1 MKRLLV
7 LAGTLL
13 CLAAPMTA
21 FAQGTHLAWGGC
33 AGAGTTDNAFACT
46 SNSVIHQLVSSFD
59 SPPGIAAFIGA
70 TSEILV
76 SGQVPLGPWWALQA
90 GGCRT
95 GALSS
100 EDPSAIGLGDC
111 STATFDG
118 STNLGLANYEPNYQG
133 NPNNGRITTDM
144 ARSDAGVA
152 LVAGTEYQANVIQ
165 IRSTKTTGTGACAG
179 CTDQV
184 ALRTIRVFVAQ
195 ATGAVELTGG
205 GQPGTCAGWR
215 GTAGCQVVP
224 TRRQSWGE
232 VKSLYR

>member
-33 AGAGTTDNAFACT
+33 AGAGAADNAFACNVNNDGPPDGVVVQRPVRASTT
-46 SNSVIHQLVSSFD
+46 SSAPPARVLVAGS
-59 SPPGIAAFIGA
+59 A
-70 TSEILV
+70 
-76 SGQVPLGPWWALQA
+76 PLGPWWALQA

-100 EDPSAIGLGDC
+100 EDPSALVLGDC
-111 STATFDG
+111 SMETFDG
-118 STNLGLANYEPNYQG
+118 STNLGLANYEPNYLG

-165 IRSTKTTGTGACAG
+165 IRSTKTTGGRPAPA
-179 CTDQV
+179 
-184 ALRTIRVFVAQ
+184 A
-195 ATGAVELTGG
+195 
-205 GQPGTCAGWR
+205 
-215 GTAGCQVVP
+215 P
-224 TRRQSWGE
+224 TRSP
-232 VKSLYR
+232 SA